1 MGVLHLW
8 SETHCSGFVV
18 ACWCC
23 CSGSLGMSVQVT
35 MTAVIKDSDQRRRA
49 AKAGSPAR
57 SPARD
62 DRRRRA
68 GGSSPSSP
76 SDRRRRGSGRAL
88 LASRQKN
95 TLRLT
100 NREAFIDSIA
110 AFRRAYEPQ
119 PRPFDDA
126 DECAPALLRFAFSI
140 WRISDMLLFSR
151 RNTS

>member
-1 MGVLHLW
+1 MG
-8 SETHCSGFVV
+8 
-18 ACWCC
+18 
-23 CSGSLGMSVQVT
+23 SGSFLCCDTGW
-35 MTAVIKDSDQRRRA
+35 DL
-49 AKAGSPAR
+49 
-57 SPARD
+57 
-62 DRRRRA
+62 DRF
-68 GGSSPSSP
+68 
-76 SDRRRRGSGRAL
+76 D
-88 LASRQKN
+88 KN